1 VKPFLCLLLSLVLVP
16 SARAESVVLAS
27 GSIPADTRDNLG
39 DTVGG
44 LGSGIARDPESG
56 LFFCIPDRGAGDG
69 TIDFRPRY
77 VKVRLDLEGDDLNP
91 QVVESVLFRDEEGR
105 EMSGLIPDDPKSEI
119 PRLKDGR
126 ICLDPE
132 AIAAAPDGT
141 LYVTDEYGPLLYQFS
156 RDGKMIRRIELPE
169 IFRPRRADGHVDFTN
184 TDKLVHGR
192 AVNQGPEGMCLLPDG
207 KSVALIFQSGLMQ
220 DGAHKS
226 PATNLLILDLAS
238 GKPTALYAYP
248 FSTVV
253 PETSEPQDID
263 SVSVN
268 DLAALSDTRLLVLER
283 DNRGRNGSLDYPVA
297 RNKAVWIAD
306 LSMATNILNHGS
318 AATARPVSKTL
329 LFNLPAIVPD
339 PKRLAAKWEGIV
351 IVPPL
356 HPSAVTLVMTADND
370 FLTPILHIGGKEV
383 PFPRAQDKVES
394 QFFKIRSSLP
404 EKP

>member
-1 VKPFLCLLLSLVLVP
+1 MKPLLSLLLSLVLIQ
-16 SARAESVVLAS
+16 SARAEAVVLAS
-27 GSIPADTRDNLG
+27 GSIPSDTRDNLG

-44 LGSGIARDPESG
+44 LGSGIAHDPETG

-77 VKVRLDLEGDDLNP
+77 IKVRLDLEGDDLNP
-91 QVVESVLFRDEEGR
+91 QVVESVLFRDEQGR

-126 ICLDPE
+126 TCLDPE
-132 AIAAAPDGT
+132 AIATAPDGT
-141 LYVTDEYGPLLYQFS
+141 LYVTDEYGPLLYQFA

-220 DGAHKS
+220 EEASKS
-226 PATNLLILDLAS
+226 PTTNLMILDLET

-248 FSTVV
+248 FSKVV
-253 PETSEPQDID
+253 PETNEPQELEN
-263 SVSVN
+263 VSVN
-268 DLAALSDTRLLVLER
+268 DLAALSQTRILVLER
-283 DNRGRNGSLDYPVA
+283 DNRGRNGSRDYPVA

-306 LSMATNILNHGS
+306 LSMATNILDHGS
-318 AATARPVSKTL
+318 AAAARPVAKML

-356 HPSAVTLVMTADND
+356 HPSMVTLVMTADND
-370 FLTPILHIGGKEV
+370 FLTPVLHIGGKEV
-383 PFPRAQDKVES
+383 PFPRAQDSVES
-394 QFFKIRSSLP
+394 QFFKIRASLP